1 MFINRENELATLE
14 EQYASGQASLFILY
28 GRRRVGKTGLLRR
41 FCQDKRHVFFVATLT
56 SNQVLLA
63 GFSRR
68 LWTLAYGQA
77 PPDFSFPNWEA
88 AFQFLS
94 TLCQDEPLTVVLDEF
109 PYLINANPAVP
120 SVLQKV
126 WDETLCHT
134 RAFLILCGS
143 SISMMEQE
151 TLGYRSPLYGRRS
164 GQWLLEPLEF
174 QAARQFFPRY
184 SLEQQVEAWAILGG
198 VPAYLQCF
206 NDAQSIEAN
215 VKEQILRPGRFLY
228 EEPQF
233 LLMAELREPRNYF
246 AVLQAIAQG
255 NTRPNAIAQASGV
268 GDARTISKY
277 LAVLRDLRFIER
289 EVPITETQPHKS
301 RRGIHRLC
309 DPFLRFWF
317 RYAIPSRGELDQGQ
331 ANSVWETRIA
341 PTLADFTGPAFEI
354 VARQMLWRW
363 AKIGR
368 LPFTVEQVGSWWT
381 RHHQVDVVALSRR
394 ERALLVGEC
403 KWRVKSVG
411 TNVLDDLKRAA
422 SPLVSTGEWE
432 QVTYALF
439 SKTGFTDALLHL
451 ATTDPTLLLFDL
463 KDLVE

>member
-1 MFINRENELATLE
+1 
-14 EQYASGQASLFILY
+14 
-28 GRRRVGKTGLLRR
+28 
-41 FCQDKRHVFFVATLT
+41 
-56 SNQVLLA
+56 
-63 GFSRR
+63 
-68 LWTLAYGQA
+68 
-77 PPDFSFPNWEA
+77 
-88 AFQFLS
+88 
-94 TLCQDEPLTVVLDEF
+94 
-109 PYLINANPAVP
+109 
-120 SVLQKV
+120 
-126 WDETLCHT
+126 
-134 RAFLILCGS
+134 
-143 SISMMEQE
+143 
-151 TLGYRSPLYGRRS
+151 
-164 GQWLLEPLEF
+164 
-174 QAARQFFPRY
+174 
-184 SLEQQVEAWAILGG
+184 

-206 NDAQSIEAN
+206 DDAQSIETN

-246 AVLQAIAQG
+246 AVLQTIAQG

-289 EVPITETQPHKS
+289 EVPVTETQPHKS

-317 RYAIPSRGELDQGQ
+317 RYVIPSRGELDQGQ
-331 ANSVWETRIA
+331 ADLVWETRIA

-368 LPFTVEQVGSWWT
+368 LPFTVEQVGGWWT

-439 SKTGFTDALLHL
+439 SKTGFTDALLHF
-451 ATTDPTLLLFDL
+451 ATTDPTVLLFDL
-463 KDLVE
+463 KALVE